1 MEPERSLPQSQVPAP
16 ATCPYPEPAW
26 SCLGRTTVSVQVR
39 GFLYE
44 YFVTIYVF
52 TMKSC

>member
-1 MEPERSLPQSQVPAP
+1 MEPEGSLPQSQEVS
-16 ATCPYPEPAW
+16 ATRPNPEPYR

-52 TMKSC
+52 TVRIC